1 MHQPGGTDRAA
12 REGAQ
17 GQRKGDARYCSIAE
31 LPTTEPEEE
40 KLSAGNAEADVEM
53 CGGLDEHSQQQ
64 HPDSVLMELERAK
77 SNLNRTT
84 ITGLVTT
91 KADVFSCGVILM
103 ELVTGRRALD
113 DTQPEDSMHLV
124 TWFRRMTLTGDLCQR

>member
-1 MHQPGGTDRAA
+1 M
-12 REGAQ
+12 
-17 GQRKGDARYCSIAE
+17 AE

-40 KLSAGNAEADVEM
+40 KLYAGNAEADVEI

-84 ITGLVTT
+84 SKYKKNLEE
-91 KADVFSCGVILM
+91 FRVIISWCKIPSL
-103 ELVTGRRALD
+103 
-113 DTQPEDSMHLV
+113 
-124 TWFRRMTLTGDLCQR
+124 

>member
-1 MHQPGGTDRAA
+1 M
-12 REGAQ
+12 
-17 GQRKGDARYCSIAE
+17 AE

-40 KLSAGNAEADVEM
+40 KLYAGNAEADVEI

-84 ITGLVTT
+84 SKCKKNLEE
-91 KADVFSCGVILM
+91 FRVIISWCKFPSL
-103 ELVTGRRALD
+103 
-113 DTQPEDSMHLV
+113 
-124 TWFRRMTLTGDLCQR
+124 

>member
-1 MHQPGGTDRAA
+1 M
-12 REGAQ
+12 
-17 GQRKGDARYCSIAE
+17 AE

-40 KLSAGNAEADVEM
+40 KLYAGNAEADVEI

-84 ITGLVTT
+84 SKYKKNLEE
-91 KADVFSCGVILM
+91 FRVIISWCKFPSL
-103 ELVTGRRALD
+103 
-113 DTQPEDSMHLV
+113 
-124 TWFRRMTLTGDLCQR
+124 